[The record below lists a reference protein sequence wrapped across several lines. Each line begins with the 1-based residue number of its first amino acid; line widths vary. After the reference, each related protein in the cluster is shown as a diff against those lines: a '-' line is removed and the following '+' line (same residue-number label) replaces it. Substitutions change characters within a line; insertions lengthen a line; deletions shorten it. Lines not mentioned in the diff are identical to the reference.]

1 MKTVIIHLTVYF
13 MDEQNNQV
21 PPSTPEP
28 ESQKVEPQ
36 ITEEKKSETP
46 VATTSNEDNGKLCAI
61 LAYLLVGIIWYFAD
75 DNMKNRELAK
85 FHVKQS
91 LVLLI
96 ISITLQI
103 VGTILP
109 IIGWFIILPLA
120 SLFTFVW
127 WIIGIIYAAKGEMK
141 ELPLIGGYAKKFNF

>member
-1 MKTVIIHLTVYF
+1 
-13 MDEQNNQV
+13 MDEQNNQT
-21 PPSTPEP
+21 PLQNPEP
-28 ESQKVEPQ
+28 EKQAIEA
-36 ITEEKKSETP
+36 TP
-46 VATTSNEDNGKLCAI
+46 NTSPSEDNGKLCAI
-61 LAYLLVGIIWYFAD
+61 LAYLLIGIIWYFVD
-75 DNMKNRELAK
+75 DNMKNKELAK

-96 ISITLQI
+96 LSITLQI

-109 IIGWFIILPLA
+109 VIGWFIILPLA

>member
-1 MKTVIIHLTVYF
+1 
-13 MDEQNNQV
+13 MDEQNNQA
-21 PPSTPEP
+21 PLQNPEP
-28 ESQKVEPQ
+28 EKQA
-36 ITEEKKSETP
+36 TEVTP
-46 VATTSNEDNGKLCAI
+46 NTSPSEDNGKLCAI
-61 LAYLLVGIIWYFAD
+61 LAYLLIGIIWYFAD
-75 DNMKNRELAK
+75 DNMKNKELAK

-96 ISITLQI
+96 LSIALQI

-109 IIGWFIILPLA
+109 VIGWFIILPLA

>member
-1 MKTVIIHLTVYF
+1 

-28 ESQKVEPQ
+28 EVQKEEPQ
-36 ITEEKKSETP
+36 IIEEKQPETP
-46 VATTSNEDNGKLCAI
+46 ITSSPNEDNGKLCAI
-61 LAYLLVGIIWYFAD
+61 LAYLLIGIIWYFAD
-75 DNMKNRELAK
+75 DKMKNKELAK

-96 ISITLQI
+96 ISISLQI

-109 IIGWFIILPLA
+109 VIGWFIILPLA
-120 SLFTFVW
+120 SLFTLIW
-127 WIIGIIYAAKGEMK
+127 AIIGIVYAASGEIK
-141 ELPLIGGYAKKFNF
+141 ELPIIGGYAKKFNF